1 MITLQL
7 RWIHK
12 GLLCLQA
19 IKQLLVIQVWLH
31 VTVPRSPVTSPP
43 GSDVTLDCSFSYKA
57 GADLTRVVVVWRRP
71 PADHVVH
78 SFYYGRDQL
87 ALQNETYRS
96 RTQLFPEQLSVGNA
110 SLRLKQVRGE
120 DEGWYTCA
128 VTNQVESTRG
138 DVRLIV
144 AAEFSEPQLVITDRP
159 DSPDKALLSC
169 ISTGY
174 PSASVKWL
182 NETGCDITES
192 SRTSQSLARDG
203 LVEITSHILV
213 SRGANY
219 TCVLTHSRLKQTL
232 KKTITLTKKG
242 YPDRHRIVLWVVLT
256 VVGVAPVII
265 AICLLFKRR
274 CDASTSTDPT
284 EQQNMPCL
292 I

>member
-1 MITLQL
+1 
-7 RWIHK
+7 
-12 GLLCLQA
+12 
-19 IKQLLVIQVWLH
+19 
-31 VTVPRSPVTSPP
+31 RSPVMSPP
-43 GSDVTLDCSFSYKA
+43 GSDVTLSCSFSYKA
-57 GADLTRVVVVWRRP
+57 GADLTRVVVTWQRP

-87 ALQNETYRS
+87 ALQNETYRN

-128 VTNQVESTRG
+128 VTNQVENTKG

-144 AAEFSEPQLVITDRP
+144 ADEFSEPQLVVTDSP
-159 DSPDKALLSC
+159 DNPDKALLSC

-174 PSASVKWL
+174 PSASVQWL

-232 KKTITLTKKG
+232 MKAITLTKKG
-242 YPDRHRIVLWVVLT
+242 LSDRNHIVLWVVLT
-256 VVGVAPVII
+256 VVGVAAVII
-265 AICLLFKRR
+265 VICLLFKAPR
-274 CDASTSTDPT
+274 DASTQTDPT
-284 EQQNMPCL
+284 EHAL
-292 I
+292 SI